1 MRIILSLL
9 VLLSAVPAFADVGK
23 SGISIPVSRSELLT
37 FKQDVKE
44 VVVADPNIADVV
56 VHGTTRVSIVGKAI
70 GRTNVRVFDTKG
82 RLIADTVVSV
92 TLDVPEMRRVV
103 KNLFPNEQIGI
114 ELVSD
119 NVAITG
125 MISDAETAERIVKVV
140 SQFVNQSGGS
150 ASSSSSSAASSGS
163 STDASSSK
171 VINLAKIRSGQQVML
186 RVRVGEMQRT
196 TAKQLGL
203 DLDAVKAFGNF
214 AVSTGSPAMAAAVAA
229 NLAAPTQ
236 GDATRF
242 GAKFNAGSTSLSAI
256 LDALEKDGLFK
267 VMAEPNLVAISGER
281 AEFLAGGEFPI
292 PVAQGN
298 GAVSVQFR
306 EYGVGVQFTPMVLS
320 PNRLRLIVQPEV
332 SEIDRSVATSDGV
345 PGLLS
350 RRVKTTVELAPGESF
365 MIAGLIQD
373 NVQSSVREAPG
384 ISEIPILSG
393 LFRNTSYDR
402 FERELVIA
410 VTPYLVDP
418 ATGAEIKMPSD
429 DFRPASLMESFFYG
443 ALGSLT
449 GDVLRVSQTPS
460 VDGPIGFMVD

>member
-1 MRIILSLL
+1 MRFFLFLL
-9 VLLSAVPAFADVGK
+9 LLLAVAAPAVAGSGK

-37 FKQDVKE
+37 FNEDVQE
-44 VVVADPNIADVV
+44 VVVADPNVADVV

-70 GRTNVRVFDTKG
+70 GRTNVRVFNGAGK
-82 RLIADTVVSV
+82 LVADTTVSV
-92 TLDVPEMRRVV
+92 THDVPEIRRVL
-103 KNLFPNEQIGI
+103 KNLFPNEQIGV
-114 ELVSD
+114 ELVND

-125 MISDAETAERIVKVV
+125 MISDSETAERAVKVV
-140 SQFVNQSGGS
+140 EEFVNDKRVS
-150 ASSSSSSAASSGS
+150 
-163 STDASSSK
+163 DEERPK
-171 VINLAKIRSGQQVML
+171 IINLAKIRSGQQVML

-196 TAKQLGL
+196 TAKQLGMNFE
-203 DLDAVKAFGNF
+203 AVKDIGNF
-214 AVSTGSPAMAAAVAA
+214 TIGTAATV
-229 NLAAPTQ
+229 PVQ
-236 GDATRF
+236 GDAQRF
-242 GAKFNAGSTSLSAI
+242 SAGFSAGSASLSAL
-256 LDALEKDGLFK
+256 LDALEDEGLFK
-267 VMAEPNLVAISGER
+267 VLAEPNLVAISGER

-373 NVQSSVREAPG
+373 KVESGVTEVPG
-384 ISEIPILSG
+384 VAEIPILSG
-393 LFRNTSYDR
+393 LFRRTSYDR

-418 ATGAEIKMPSD
+418 ATGAEIRLPSD
-429 DFRPASLMESFFYG
+429 DFRPASLMESFFFG
-443 ALGSLT
+443 ALGALS